1 MPSLLATIRRR
12 CWSWLALG
20 VCLVLFALRSEQI
33 QESLPYPR
41 HVDERHLAQHA
52 ADMLETGDLNP
63 HFFNYPSLPIYATAM
78 GMSWGALRDFI
89 RQDSPRKFETGRVR
103 EPYYTRPGVM
113 AAARQ
118 TALAMGLFGL
128 FSTGVAAAAWSKRSV
143 SRFLAPAILAL
154 SPLYGFHCWDYLNVD
169 LFAATFSV
177 ATLAWLARSFHS
189 RGFIAKALV
198 PGLLAAATTASKYN
212 AGLVLPA
219 CMLSIFWFEA
229 REQRWVREGQL
240 LVVFILGFVAF
251 CPFSV
256 LDTPNFV
263 RDVAHEVHHYSTGH
277 ANPTFTIAPGSA
289 HLTRNLGLL
298 IHEFDWLLCALGALG
313 LASGMRRDWRRTSV
327 LAFTPLATLAFMS
340 AQRVHFVRNLLPV
353 VAILPL
359 FISLGLLEATDRLRR
374 AASRY
379 LSPRLAS
386 GFAVAIFAAAVAFS
400 FRGAWK
406 QYAIR
411 SDSRNLALEWLS
423 RNAPADARIVVDQ
436 SLAMDLSASSSRWR
450 VRTGKMSQAFNAHDA
465 KAGRRFVV
473 VGTNA
478 PLPAPL
484 RELQPQ
490 FRAGSGKVSRPLVNP
505 RLAVYELR

>member
-1 MPSLLATIRRR
+1 MDTEADWARRR
-12 CWSWLALG
+12 
-20 VCLVLFALRSEQI
+20 VRQSEQQRSRAVLDFVVRLRTFPGKASAVGI
-33 QESLPYPR
+33 WR
-41 HVDERHLAQHA
+41 H
-52 ADMLETGDLNP
+52 
-63 HFFNYPSLPIYATAM
+63 S
-78 GMSWGALRDFI
+78 
-89 RQDSPRKFETGRVR
+89 TGRVASRAHRARHLRR
-103 EPYYTRPGVM
+103 ET
-113 AAARQ
+113 AAHPNSLRE
-118 TALAMGLFGL
+118 L
-128 FSTGVAAAAWSKRSV
+128 
-143 SRFLAPAILAL
+143 PE
-154 SPLYGFHCWDYLNVD
+154 
-169 LFAATFSV
+169 
-177 ATLAWLARSFHS
+177 
-189 RGFIAKALV
+189 
-198 PGLLAAATTASKYN
+198 
-212 AGLVLPA
+212 GLVVSNDHP
-219 CMLSIFWFEA
+219 
-229 REQRWVREGQL
+229 
-240 LVVFILGFVAF
+240 LGR
-251 CPFSV
+251 
-256 LDTPNFV
+256 L
-263 RDVAHEVHHYSTGH
+263 
-277 ANPTFTIAPGSA
+277 
-289 HLTRNLGLL
+289 
-298 IHEFDWLLCALGALG
+298 
-313 LASGMRRDWRRTSV
+313 
-327 LAFTPLATLAFMS
+327 
-340 AQRVHFVRNLLPV
+340 

-490 FRAGSGKVSRPLVNP
+490 FRAGSGKGSRPARQPALG
-505 RLAVYELR
+505 RLRAALAERMDRDMLGRVCPGRRSRVRRRTVQGA